1 MKLEAYIRNIRPKLD
16 VEQPDE
22 ELIWMGISKSL
33 EIGAKQKRTH
43 YWKYALLAAAMVAIA
58 FVAGYHTSYKGKQ
71 HLIFM
76 NIDPKLAKQ
85 EAQLVHLIENYTRQI
100 ERTNVNLELIPTTPA
115 DLEYVERL
123 IGDYSDYLK
132 QYGPNPELIE
142 TLFNLYEMKIML
154 LKRMLNEINQEKE
167 NENNQFIL

>member
-1 MKLEAYIRNIRPKLD
+1 MKFEAYIRTIRPKLD

-58 FVAGYHTSYKGKQ
+58 FVAGYHTSYKGEQ

-85 EAQLVHLIENYTRQI
+85 EAQLVYLIENYTRQI

-115 DLEYVERL
+115 DLEYIERL
-123 IGDYSDYLK
+123 IEDYSYYLK
-132 QYGPNPELIE
+132 QYGPNPELVE
-142 TLFNLYEMKIML
+142 TLLNLYEMKIML

>member
-1 MKLEAYIRNIRPKLD
+1 MKFEAYIRTIRPKLD

-58 FVAGYHTSYKGKQ
+58 FVAGYHTSYKGEQ

-85 EAQLVHLIENYTRQI
+85 EAQLVNLIENYTRQI

-115 DLEYVERL
+115 DLEYIERL
-123 IGDYSDYLK
+123 IDDYSYYLK

-142 TLFNLYEMKIML
+142 TLLNLYEMKIML